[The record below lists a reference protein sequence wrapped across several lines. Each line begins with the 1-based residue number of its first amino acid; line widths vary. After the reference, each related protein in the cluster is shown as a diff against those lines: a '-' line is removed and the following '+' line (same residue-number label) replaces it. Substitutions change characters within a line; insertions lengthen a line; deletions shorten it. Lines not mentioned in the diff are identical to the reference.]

1 MKCPAPCRNDQSRP
15 EQRARWRRRAGRRLG
30 NAVLLTHDGY
40 GHLSQSDPS
49 ACVTQALGRYFVGL
63 TTPPRGAACPSD
75 HLPFDPGFGQPA
87 SSR

>member
-1 MKCPAPCRNDQSRP
+1 
-15 EQRARWRRRAGRRLG
+15 
-30 NAVLLTHDGY
+30 VLLTHDGY